1 MTRRKDIIMN
11 ISTDQILEVMRQAG
25 QIMLRAHDMEDDG
38 NVTAKPGTTNF
49 VTVYDV
55 AVQNFLIEKFSEI
68 FPDAVYFAEEKD
80 NRAEDALNAPL
91 CFIIDP
97 IDGTT
102 NFVNLRR
109 NFAVSVGCYR
119 DNQPVFGLVLD
130 VIRKDL
136 YSAFAGE
143 GAYKNAQKLGEG
155 RVPENLGEMI
165 LSTPNVQ
172 DAFWRGYPQQ
182 NAMLRLAD
190 EVRAVRCMGSVAL
203 ELCQVAEGTVDI
215 FVAMRSAPWD
225 HNAARLILQ
234 EAGCYIS
241 QLGEDT
247 LCLDRETSVYACR
260 SRGLAEKLRTEY
272 GF

>member
-1 MTRRKDIIMN
+1 MKQRFLLAREWVERMGEYLREVTSQPFDFSAKTGHQDI
-11 ISTDQILEVMRQAG
+11 
-25 QIMLRAHDMEDDG
+25 
-38 NVTAKPGTTNF
+38 
-49 VTVYDV
+49 VTVHDKKVEQFFRENIHRYFPQDDIV
-55 AVQNFLIEKFSEI
+55 GEEFSGKI
-68 FPDAVYFAEEKD
+68 GTGSGIRWY
-80 NRAEDALNAPL
+80 
-91 CFIIDP
+91 IDP

-130 VIRKDL
+130 VIRNDL

-143 GAYKNAQKLGEG
+143 GAYKNTEKLGEG

-182 NAMLRLAD
+182 NAMLRLAE

>member
-1 MTRRKDIIMN
+1 MKQRFLLAREWVERMGEYLREVTSQPFDFSAKTGHQDIVTDHDKKVEQFFRGN
-11 ISTDQILEVMRQAG
+11 IHRHFPQ
-25 QIMLRAHDMEDDG
+25 DDIVG
-38 NVTAKPGTTNF
+38 EEFSGKIGTGSGIRW
-49 VTVYDV
+49 Y
-55 AVQNFLIEKFSEI
+55 
-68 FPDAVYFAEEKD
+68 
-80 NRAEDALNAPL
+80 
-91 CFIIDP
+91 IDP

-130 VIRKDL
+130 VIRNDL
-136 YSAFAGE
+136 YSAFVGE

>member
-1 MTRRKDIIMN
+1 MKQRFLMAKEWVAQMGEYLREVTSQPFAFSTKTGHQDI
-11 ISTDQILEVMRQAG
+11 
-25 QIMLRAHDMEDDG
+25 
-38 NVTAKPGTTNF
+38 
-49 VTVYDV
+49 VTVHDKKV
-55 AVQNFLIEKFSEI
+55 EQFFRESIHKHFPQDDIVGEEFSGKI
-68 FPDAVYFAEEKD
+68 GSGSGIRWY
-80 NRAEDALNAPL
+80 
-91 CFIIDP
+91 IDP

-119 DNQPVFGLVLD
+119 DGQPQFGLVLD
-130 VIRKDL
+130 VIHNDL

-143 GAYKNAQKLGEG
+143 GAYKNEQKLGDG
-155 RVPENLGEMI
+155 RVSENLGEMI

-182 NAMLRLAD
+182 KAMLQLAD
-190 EVRAVRCMGSVAL
+190 EVRAVRCLGSVAL
-203 ELCQVAEGTVDI
+203 ELCQVAEGVTDI

-234 EAGCYIS
+234 EAGCCVS
-241 QLGEDT
+241 QFGEAS
-247 LCLDRETSVYACR
+247 LCLDREASIYACR
-260 SRGLAEKLRTEY
+260 SGALARKLQSEY

>member
-1 MTRRKDIIMN
+1 MKQRFLLAREWVERMGEYLREVTSQPFDFSAKTGHQDI
-11 ISTDQILEVMRQAG
+11 
-25 QIMLRAHDMEDDG
+25 
-38 NVTAKPGTTNF
+38 
-49 VTVYDV
+49 VTVHDKKVEQFFRENIHRHFPQDDIVGEEYSGK
-55 AVQNFLIEKFSEI
+55 IETGSGI
-68 FPDAVYFAEEKD
+68 RWY
-80 NRAEDALNAPL
+80 
-91 CFIIDP
+91 IDP

-130 VIRKDL
+130 VIRNDL

-234 EAGCYIS
+234 EAGCLIS
-241 QLGEDT
+241 QFGEEE
-247 LCLDRETSVYACR
+247 LCQDRETSIYACK
-260 SRGLAEKLRTEY
+260 SRALAEKLRTEY

>member
-1 MTRRKDIIMN
+1 MKQRFLLAREWVERMGEYLREVTSQPFDFSPKTGHQDI
-11 ISTDQILEVMRQAG
+11 
-25 QIMLRAHDMEDDG
+25 
-38 NVTAKPGTTNF
+38 
-49 VTVYDV
+49 VTVHDKKV
-55 AVQNFLIEKFSEI
+55 EQFFRQNIHRYFPQDDIVGEEFSGKI
-68 FPDAVYFAEEKD
+68 GTGSGIRWY
-80 NRAEDALNAPL
+80 
-91 CFIIDP
+91 IDP

-102 NFVNLRR
+102 NFVNLRK

-130 VIRKDL
+130 VIRNDL

-155 RVPENLGEMI
+155 QVPENLGEMI

-234 EAGCYIS
+234 EADCYIS

-247 LCLDRETSVYACR
+247 LCLDRETSVYACK
-260 SRGLAEKLRTEY
+260 SRALAEKLRTEY

>member
-1 MTRRKDIIMN
+1 MKQRFLLAREWVERMGEYLREVTSQPFDFSAKTGHQDI
-11 ISTDQILEVMRQAG
+11 
-25 QIMLRAHDMEDDG
+25 
-38 NVTAKPGTTNF
+38 
-49 VTVYDV
+49 VTVHDKKVEQFFRENIHRYFPQDDIV
-55 AVQNFLIEKFSEI
+55 GEEFSGKI
-68 FPDAVYFAEEKD
+68 GTGSGIRWY
-80 NRAEDALNAPL
+80 
-91 CFIIDP
+91 IDP

-130 VIRKDL
+130 VIRNDL

>member
-1 MTRRKDIIMN
+1 MKQRFLLAREWVERMGEYLREVTSQPFDFSAKTGHQDIVTDHDKKVEQFFRGN
-11 ISTDQILEVMRQAG
+11 IHRHFPQ
-25 QIMLRAHDMEDDG
+25 DDIVG
-38 NVTAKPGTTNF
+38 EEFSGKIGTGSGIRW
-49 VTVYDV
+49 Y
-55 AVQNFLIEKFSEI
+55 
-68 FPDAVYFAEEKD
+68 
-80 NRAEDALNAPL
+80 
-91 CFIIDP
+91 IDP

-130 VIRKDL
+130 VIRNDL

>member
-1 MTRRKDIIMN
+1 MKQRFLLAREWVERMGEYLREVTSQPFDFSAKTGHQDI
-11 ISTDQILEVMRQAG
+11 
-25 QIMLRAHDMEDDG
+25 
-38 NVTAKPGTTNF
+38 
-49 VTVYDV
+49 VTVHDKKVEQFFRENIHRYFPQDDIV
-55 AVQNFLIEKFSEI
+55 GEEFSGKI
-68 FPDAVYFAEEKD
+68 GTGSGIRWY
-80 NRAEDALNAPL
+80 
-91 CFIIDP
+91 IDP

-109 NFAVSVGCYR
+109 HFAVSVGCYR

-130 VIRKDL
+130 VIRNDL

-234 EAGCYIS
+234 EADCYIS

-247 LCLDRETSVYACR
+247 LCLDRETSVYACK
-260 SRGLAEKLRTEY
+260 SRALAEKLRTEY

>member
-1 MTRRKDIIMN
+1 MKQRYLLAKEWVAQMGEYLREVTSQPFDFSTKTGHQDIV
-11 ISTDQILEVMRQAG
+11 T
-25 QIMLRAHDMEDDG
+25 AHDKKVEQFFRENIHRHFPQDDIVG
-38 NVTAKPGTTNF
+38 EEFSGK
-49 VTVYDV
+49 
-55 AVQNFLIEKFSEI
+55 IETGSGI
-68 FPDAVYFAEEKD
+68 RWY
-80 NRAEDALNAPL
+80 
-91 CFIIDP
+91 IDP

-119 DNQPVFGLVLD
+119 DNQPQFGLVLD
-130 VIRKDL
+130 VIRNDL

-172 DAFWRGYPQQ
+172 DTFWRGYPRQQ
-182 NAMLRLAD
+182 AMLRLAD

-234 EAGCYIS
+234 EAGCRIS
-241 QLGEDT
+241 QFGEEA
-247 LCLDRETSVYACR
+247 LCLDRETSIYACK
-260 SRGLAEKLRTEY
+260 SRALAEKLRTEY

>member
-1 MTRRKDIIMN
+1 MKQRFLLAREWVVRMGEYLREVTSQPFDFSAKTGHQDI
-11 ISTDQILEVMRQAG
+11 
-25 QIMLRAHDMEDDG
+25 
-38 NVTAKPGTTNF
+38 
-49 VTVYDV
+49 VTVHDKKVEQFFRENIHRYFPQDDIV
-55 AVQNFLIEKFSEI
+55 GEEFSGKI
-68 FPDAVYFAEEKD
+68 GTGSGIRWY
-80 NRAEDALNAPL
+80 
-91 CFIIDP
+91 IDP

-102 NFVNLRR
+102 NFVNLRK

-130 VIRKDL
+130 VIRNDL

-182 NAMLRLAD
+182 NAMLQLAD

-234 EAGCYIS
+234 EAGCRIS
-241 QLGEDT
+241 QFGEEE
-247 LCLDRETSVYACR
+247 LCQDRETSIYACK
-260 SRGLAEKLRTEY
+260 SRALAEKLRTEY